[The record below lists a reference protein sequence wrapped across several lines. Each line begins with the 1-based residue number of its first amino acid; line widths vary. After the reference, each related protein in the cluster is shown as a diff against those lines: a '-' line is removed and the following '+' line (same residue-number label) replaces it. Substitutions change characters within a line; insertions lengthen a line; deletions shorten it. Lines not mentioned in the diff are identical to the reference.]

1 MKINEWDIKN
11 ANAQQWKVTFSP
23 STFEN
28 NSVWDAGS
36 LTPAFLPSDIGKKTI
51 KIAMMVR
58 GTSREAILNNI
69 STILSHLL
77 EPAELYLDNYSGGTY
92 NHTFYG
98 VMTKSTASEF
108 VQDRVHKLTIEFMAI
123 ERGRL
128 MIGSVERPQEIVI
141 NNPGNIRTP
150 FTLEITPTVGMAS
163 LTVKGCFDEPH
174 RNIDRG
180 CKINNLI
187 TNQLI
192 RLSGDDGLILNGI
205 NIADAEF
212 YQFPVLLPGQN
223 TITFSSDFINV
234 SYSFWPRYF

>member
-11 ANAQQWKVTFSP
+11 ANAQQWKITFSP

-51 KIAMMVR
+51 KIVMMVR
-58 GTSREAILNNI
+58 GSSRETILNNI
-69 STILSHLL
+69 SAILSHLL

-98 VMTKSTASEF
+98 VMTKSTTSEF

-128 MIGSVERPQEIVI
+128 MIGSVERPQELVV
-141 NNPGNIRTP
+141 NNPGNIPTP
-150 FTLEITPTVGMAS
+150 FILNIIPTVGMAS
-163 LTVKGCFDEPH
+163 ITVIGCFKEAL
-174 RNIDRG
+174 RNVDRG
-180 CKINNLI
+180 CKINNLL
-187 TNQLI
+187 TNQQVSLN
-192 RLSGDDGLILNGI
+192 GETGLILNGAS
-205 NIADAEF
+205 IADAEF
-212 YQFPVLLPGQN
+212 YQFPLLQPGAN
-223 TITFSSDFINV
+223 TIKFSSDFINV
-234 SYSFWPRYF
+234 SYSFYPRYF

>member
-1 MKINEWDIKN
+1 MKIDEWDIKE
-11 ANAQQWKVTFSP
+11 ANAKQWKVTFAP

-36 LTPAFLPSDIGKKTI
+36 TTPAFLGSDIGKKTI
-51 KIAMMVR
+51 KITLMVY
-58 GTSREAILNNI
+58 GKTRESILTNI
-69 STILSHLL
+69 STIQSHLL
-77 EPAELYLDNYSGGTY
+77 NPCELYLDNYEGNYY
-92 NHTFYG
+92 NRTFYG
-98 VMTKSTASEF
+98 VMSKSSMSEF
-108 VQDRVHKLTIEFMAI
+108 VQDRCHKLTIEFVGI
-123 ERGRL
+123 ERGR
-128 MIGSVERPQEIVI
+128 IITGSAERPKEIVI

-212 YQFPVLLPGQN
+212 YQFPVLLPGPN